1 MVKLLVSG
9 KEYFGAKEIAERLV
23 KDIEEEQVGIVY
35 RFLGL
40 DDADEEE
47 IEKLNHIYGSILAGC
62 DDYIYYSYNHFD
74 FFNYE
79 DNEKYTIYNEQF
91 LPISEAIEKIEED
104 IDWFSDLKGILYQKK

>member
-62 DDYIYYSYNHFD
+62 DYYIYYSYNHFD

-104 IDWFSDLKGILYQKK
+104 IDWLSDLKGILYQKK

>member
-1 MVKLLVSG
+1 MVKLLVGG

-47 IEKLNHIYGSILAGC
+47 IEKLNHIYMVVFLLDVMTASI
-62 DDYIYYSYNHFD
+62 IPT
-74 FFNYE
+74 
-79 DNEKYTIYNEQF
+79 TI
-91 LPISEAIEKIEED
+91 LISLIMKIMRSTLF
-104 IDWFSDLKGILYQKK
+104 IMNSSFQ